1 MILHK
6 VSEVHD
12 ASRVRQASAMI
23 LVMLTLSFVP
33 GAFALGSQPE
43 ATFPASTWHSW
54 APVAWRYFQNTWNP
68 TTGMTPD
75 ACAPPFN
82 TCWAYFT
89 FWGLASNI
97 FGVVDAHQLGL
108 ISDSDFL
115 SRVNPILSSL
125 SSIALDSSTGIPYG
139 VYSRD
144 TLQQATGNPPWDTNA
159 ADYGRYLLAMY
170 TLQQHLLQRGFT
182 TQANLVTSDVSRV
195 TGNSNLAGAVGVDLY
210 SYYASLGF
218 MLWGINPS
226 ATSAAQSG
234 FQNLMQNGPFVASS
248 SMYGVSGIPANTKID
263 GEPFI
268 DAILETSG
276 LSQVTGLP
284 SWSSFLQ
291 LSRTA
296 YNAQEARSAALSN
309 TPQFWT
315 GGGLDFAPP
324 KPGFV
329 SEWIVWTT
337 GATWVTLDQSGNT
350 LTDPLLPAAYVKLAF
365 AYNALYGT
373 TYTSNFLNTYATS
386 LETTAYGFEEG
397 AYTTG
402 ALNTNGQIQTQQI
415 LLSSAVRATQTQS
428 PDFTVGV
435 NPTSANVAQS
445 GAATYTVSVT
455 FTGGFSS
462 SVSLSATP
470 SISGATYSFS
480 PQTLSAS
487 GTSKFTIS
495 ATQTVKGGY
504 YQVTV
509 TGTGGGMSHS
519 AFISFTVTTP
529 LSSLSTLL
537 LNAPTNSVYFIFP
550 DGNTAHPKPTGVGY
564 ASVTDWTAL
573 GFVYGSLTNMPQI
586 LTLDTNT
593 NYVDQTTGQPKLSNS
608 IIVLFGGPL
617 VNSVVHYYEANSI
630 ASLHWSLV
638 GGWSSGTEF
647 YLNRAGQPVASMSV
661 QTVGGGS
668 QDIGLIEAF
677 VDQNG
682 NTVIVFSGFGW
693 KGTFVSGLFFKTTLI
708 SQLPTMTDSWYIYSW
723 SDSNGNGFPDI
734 SEVSPTPVNHG
745 T

>member
-1 MILHK
+1 MGN
-6 VSEVHD
+6 
-12 ASRVRQASAMI
+12 ASRIRSRVAAVVFV
-23 LVMLTLSFVP
+23 LLMLSLAP
-33 GAFALGSQPE
+33 GAFASGLHQEGS
-43 ATFPASTWHSW
+43 FPASTWQSW
-54 APVAWRYFQNTWNP
+54 ASVAWRYFQNAWNP
-68 TTGMTPD
+68 TTGMTAD

-89 FWGLASNI
+89 YWGLASNI
-97 FGVVDAHQLGL
+97 FGVVNAHQLGL
-108 ISDSDFL
+108 ITDTDFL
-115 SRVNPILSSL
+115 NRVSLILNSL
-125 SSIALDSSTGIPYG
+125 SSIPLDSSTGMPYG

-144 TLQQATGNPPWDTNA
+144 TLQQATGNPPWDTNG

-170 TLQQHLLQRGFT
+170 GLKQNLLQRGFT
-182 TQANLVTSDVSRV
+182 TLANLVTSDVSRV
-195 TGNSNLAGAVGVDLY
+195 TGNSNLAGTVGGDLY
-210 SYYASLGF
+210 GYYASLGF

-234 FQNLMQNGPFVASS
+234 FQSKIQSGPFVASS
-248 SMYGVSGIPANTKID
+248 NMYGVSGIPANTRID

-276 LSQVTGLP
+276 FSQVTGLS
-284 SWSSFLQ
+284 SWNSFLQ
-291 LSRTA
+291 LSQKV
-296 YNAQEARSAALSN
+296 YSAQEARSAALSS

-337 GATWVTLDQSGNT
+337 GQTWVTLDQSGNT
-350 LTDPLLPAAYVKLAF
+350 FTDPLLPVAYVKLAF

-373 TYTSNFLNTYATS
+373 QYTTNMLNTYATS
-386 LETTAYGFEEG
+386 LETTAYGFYEG
-397 AYTTG
+397 IYANG
-402 ALNTNGQIQTQQI
+402 ANNKNAQIQTQQI
-415 LLSSAVRATQTQS
+415 LLSSAVRAAQTQS
-428 PDFTVGV
+428 PDFTLGV
-435 NPTSANVAQS
+435 NPTFANVAQS
-445 GAATYTVSVT
+445 GTATYTVSVT

-487 GTSKFTIS
+487 GTSTFTIS
-495 ATQTVKGGY
+495 TTQTVKGGY
-504 YQVTV
+504 YQVTI

-529 LSSLSTLL
+529 LSSLATLL

-550 DGNTAHPKPTGVGY
+550 DGNSAHSKPSGVGY

-586 LTLDTNT
+586 VTLDTNT

-608 IIVLFGGPL
+608 IIVLFGGPV
-617 VNSVVHYYEANSI
+617 VNSVVHYYEANRI

-638 GGWSSGTEF
+638 GGWSSGTEYYF
-647 YLNRAGQPVASMSV
+647 NRAGQPVASMSV

-668 QDIGLIEAF
+668 QDMGLIEAF

-693 KGTFVSGLFFKTTLI
+693 KGTFVSGLFFKTALI

-723 SDSNGNGFPDI
+723 ADSNGNGFTDV
-734 SEVSPTPVNHG
+734 SEVSPNPLNHG
-745 T
+745 N